1 MKRIVA
7 GFLWFF
13 ALWYLGALVA
23 SILNVPDVV
32 GPIVGLAAG
41 ILVAVD
47 PRNVIWRATP
57 AGQGDHR
64 RLQVSA
70 PRTD

>member
-1 MKRIVA
+1 MKRFVA

-13 ALWYLGALVA
+13 ALWYLGAVVA

-41 ILVAVD
+41 VLVAVD
-47 PRNVIWRATP
+47 PRHVIWT
-57 AGQGDHR
+57 
-64 RLQVSA
+64 S
-70 PRTD
+70 PRPKMETVEA